1 MISPPICRG
10 LTTLKRELFHKSLEV
25 VGIRVP
31 VNSIANFLKVLNNDL
46 LNQPKLRNVIED
58 PTSKSTKIILLKTE
72 VESLDLDNL
81 SHENKEFV
89 KKEAV
94 GVVKHTL
101 ELNYDYWSVDEIL
114 KAILPEGDEMPSS
127 FTQVGHIAHMN
138 LRDEWLP
145 WKRIIGQVILDKIS
159 TIKTVVNKVDI
170 IDSTFRNFRMEI
182 MAGEDNMIAEVK
194 EGNCRF
200 RLDFSKVYW
209 NSRLHTEHDRLVKMF
224 KKDEYVCDIFAGVG
238 PFAIAAAKKGC
249 IVYANDLNPASYKYL
264 QENAVLNKVQGKLKA
279 YNLDGRHFVEMAVHD
294 LYAALNSQSNTTNS
308 SSLAEG
314 QTVFKTFKHFVMNLP
329 ATAIEFLDAF
339 KGLYKD
345 KEALITKPDD
355 QLPMIHCH
363 CFSKS
368 EEPEKDIVKRVVT
381 ALGYPLQPG
390 YKIHFV
396 RKVAPNKDM
405 FCISFKLDTDVA
417 FGSAKRKIDGSDVA
431 VQNDEYDDNK
441 VEGIAKKVKMDIE

>member
-1 MISPPICRG
+1 M
-10 LTTLKRELFHKSLEV
+10 
-25 VGIRVP
+25 
-31 VNSIANFLKVLNNDL
+31 
-46 LNQPKLRNVIED
+46 RNVVED

-72 VESLDLDNL
+72 VESL
-81 SHENKEFV
+81 EFV

-101 ELNYDYWSVDEIL
+101 ELNYDCWSVDEIL

-127 FTQVGHIAHMN
+127 FTQVGHIG
-138 LRDEWLP
+138 EE
-145 WKRIIGQVILDKIS
+145 LDQS
-159 TIKTVVNKVDI
+159 V
-170 IDSTFRNFRMEI
+170 
-182 MAGEDNMIAEVK
+182 
-194 EGNCRF
+194 
-200 RLDFSKVYW
+200 
-209 NSRLHTEHDRLVKMF
+209 
-224 KKDEYVCDIFAGVG
+224 
-238 PFAIAAAKKGC
+238 
-249 IVYANDLNPASYKYL
+249 
-264 QENAVLNKVQGKLKA
+264 VQGKLKA

-294 LYAALNSQSNTTNS
+294 LHVALNSQSNTTNS
-308 SSLAEG
+308 SSPAEG

-329 ATAIEFLDAF
+329 ATSIEFLGNVFGRLREITSILIALTEFYVVYEDAF

-345 KEALITKPDD
+345 KGALITNPDD

-405 FCISFKLDTDVA
+405 FCISFKLDTNVA
-417 FGSAKRKIDGSDVA
+417 FGSAKRKIDGSYVA

-441 VEGIAKKVKMDIE
+441 VAGIAKKVKVDIE